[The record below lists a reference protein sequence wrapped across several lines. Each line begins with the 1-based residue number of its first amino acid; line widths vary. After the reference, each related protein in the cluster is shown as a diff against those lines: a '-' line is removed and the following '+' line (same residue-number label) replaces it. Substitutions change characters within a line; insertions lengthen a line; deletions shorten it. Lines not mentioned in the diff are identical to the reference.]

1 MSIYGNLLMVGYDLT
16 DIIFLCNC
24 WCFCTYILFWNF
36 ISAYRESSGNR
47 FYVLHD
53 GRPLYYFIIPCI
65 IVLKLNNCKGKFFIF
80 FRIALGSVKFCP
92 PYLQTHLEMKTSGEG
107 GILKRYLL

>member
-1 MSIYGNLLMVGYDLT
+1 MSIYGNLLIVGYDLT

-24 WCFCTYILFWNF
+24 RCFCTYILFWNF

-65 IVLKLNNCKGKFFIF
+65 IVLKLNNCKGKILYFLELLWDLLSFVLHTYR
-80 FRIALGSVKFCP
+80 RI
-92 PYLQTHLEMKTSGEG
+92 
-107 GILKRYLL
+107 

>member
-1 MSIYGNLLMVGYDLT
+1 MSRGLGDVYKRQTVKEN
-16 DIIFLCNC
+16 FL
-24 WCFCTYILFWNF
+24 Y
-36 ISAYRESSGNR
+36 
-47 FYVLHD
+47 
-53 GRPLYYFIIPCI
+53 
-65 IVLKLNNCKGKFFIF
+65 F

>member
-1 MSIYGNLLMVGYDLT
+1 MSIYGNLLIVGYDLT

-24 WCFCTYILFWNF
+24 GCFCTYILFWNF

-47 FYVLHD
+47 FYV
-53 GRPLYYFIIPCI
+53 
-65 IVLKLNNCKGKFFIF
+65 
-80 FRIALGSVKFCP
+80 
-92 PYLQTHLEMKTSGEG
+92 PYLQTYLEMKTSGEC

>member
-1 MSIYGNLLMVGYDLT
+1 VEFTPALEFT
-16 DIIFLCNC
+16 F
-24 WCFCTYILFWNF
+24 
-36 ISAYRESSGNR
+36 SSQ
-47 FYVLHD
+47 L
-53 GRPLYYFIIPCI
+53 
-65 IVLKLNNCKGKFFIF
+65 F